1 MKKILFI
8 LLWIASLIFVSIYTN
23 ENPEMIQKVK
33 IYFKKDKYPSIKSQ
47 EGDILRTPGN
57 SFIVEFTKKIS
68 LTEKTA
74 FIIHDEN
81 ILNFDENIL
90 KIYFQN
96 GHLYKK
102 KKIEKLNLPKTFTKI
117 KNGGLKTIFVYKNNE
132 FGLISSQDNKKCFYA
147 AIVSLNS
154 GKELLKTKCLPDK
167 NIDFNGLGSSHIHTN
182 DKIYLSIGAPE
193 KSSSKIRELA
203 QNENSM
209 FGKIIQINKSDLD
222 KIIEERTNNLQAKIF
237 TAGHRNP
244 QGLTK
249 IKDYFFAVE
258 HGPKGG
264 DELNKIKENRN
275 YGWPKVSYGTRYV
288 YDEDSKAYE
297 VNHEKN
303 KFEEPLFALVP
314 SVGISALNNCPK
326 KLKQYYKKPCLLALS
341 LYGNSLRPGRS
352 IIIFLLNEEMSKVH
366 SIEKI
371 HLRENLKLR
380 HFVTNKN
387 NELYEDSDGSIYV
400 SADEN
405 GIYKISFIYFRD

>member
-1 MKKILFI
+1 MKKFLIILFWI
-8 LLWIASLIFVSIYTN
+8 LSLIIVAVYVY
-23 ENPEMIQKVK
+23 ENPERIDVLKY
-33 IYFKKDKYPSIKSQ
+33 YFKPKIQTDIKS
-47 EGDILRTPGN
+47 EKGTIEKVPGN
-57 SFIVEFTKKIS
+57 SFVVEFTKKIS

-96 GHLYKK
+96 GYLYKK
-102 KKIEKLNLPKTFTKI
+102 KKLEKLNLPKTFTKI

-132 FGLISSQDNKKCFYA
+132 FGLISSEDNNKCFYA

-154 GKELLKTKCLPDK
+154 GKELLKTKCLPDE

-193 KSSSKIRELA
+193 QSSSKIRELA

-222 KIIEERTNNLQAKIF
+222 KIIEERTNNLKGKIF

-275 YGWPKVSYGTRYV
+275 YGWPKVSYGTRYI
-288 YDEDSKAYE
+288 YDEDAKAYE
-297 VNHEKN
+297 INHEKN
-303 KFEEPLFALVP
+303 KFEEPLFAFVP
-314 SVGISALNNCPK
+314 SIGISALNVCPAV
-326 KLKQYYKKPCLLALS
+326 LKEFYQKPCLLALS

-352 IIIFLLNEEMSKVH
+352 IIIFLLNEEMNKVH

-387 NELYEDSDGSIYV
+387 NELYEDKNGDIYV
-400 SADEN
+400 SADKN
-405 GIYKISFIYFRD
+405 GIYKISFIYFRN